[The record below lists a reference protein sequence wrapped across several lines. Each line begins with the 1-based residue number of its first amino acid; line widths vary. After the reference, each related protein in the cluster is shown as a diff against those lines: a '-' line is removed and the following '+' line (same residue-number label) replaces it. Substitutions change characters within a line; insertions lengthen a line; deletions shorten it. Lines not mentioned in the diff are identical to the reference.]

1 MELLYNILTV
11 VFVIIALILTVV
23 VLMQEGKSA
32 GLTGAITGGADSH
45 YNKNRANTPEGKMAR
60 FTKWMAVLFFILA
73 IVLNLK
79 FWN

>member
-1 MELLYNILTV
+1 MELLYNILTLIFV
-11 VFVIIALILTVV
+11 VLSLILTVI

-32 GLTGAITGGADSH
+32 GLGAITGGDS
-45 YNKNRANTPEGKMAR
+45 YYAKNKANTPEGKLAR
-60 FTKWMAVLFFILA
+60 FTKLMAILFFVLA

>member
-1 MELLYNILTV
+1 MELLYNLLTV
-11 VFVIIALILTVV
+11 VFVIISLILTVV

-32 GLTGAITGGADSH
+32 GLTGSITGGMDSH
-45 YNKNRANTPEGKMAR
+45 YSKNRANTPEGKLAR
-60 FTKWMAVLFFILA
+60 FTKLMAILFFVLA